1 MFAGSSWS
9 AELSNEFLGLYLI
22 AIRMRGQTQR
32 LKVTGY
38 FPKRPKLTLD
48 DFGPL
53 PATFHLPGVIV
64 LYVSK
69 VRHSRILVEIRSLRV
84 IISLAGQ
91 SSPFVQMQIPNVVG
105 SSFQASGK
113 LEAEESNLQEGQPL
127 RKKCLACSN
136 GISPYHP
143 GRWQSKKV
151 VRLRRRLQA

>member
-105 SSFQASGK
+105 SSFQASG
-113 LEAEESNLQEGQPL
+113 NMRL
-127 RKKCLACSN
+127 RKA
-136 GISPYHP
+136 IF
-143 GRWQSKKV
+143 
-151 VRLRRRLQA
+151 RRGSL